1 MTNEWNLRCKYCY
14 YGNETKYTNEY
25 KDKNSFKFNIP
36 ALLRFISSFNLK
48 DDLMIPLL
56 WGIATFLKINMG
68 VKVKYANI
76 LLILILSLT
85 IISCAKDKT
94 FVIENVDSISYVHN
108 LGEPSDET
116 FNIRFDK
123 ELSIGGY
130 NEMSND
136 ISGTFYSV
144 SQLKISSDG
153 LIFINDDSSF
163 KIYKYSPSGVLL
175 DTLNYQGSGPGE
187 LTMPAIMS
195 LLDNYLV
202 LTSSGIANYYDF
214 DLKFVEKHTTP
225 FTDITYTMFSASND
239 RIIQSCFTYD
249 KRGDSFPKDYW
260 VFEKIKKIDLELST
274 ISELDFKLESYFPD
288 HYKGEFIEKFR
299 ISKGEDEF
307 YLAVQSKTTYAID
320 VYDYDF
326 NHKMKIEFPF
336 EALSFT
342 EEEIDFL
349 KKQYPQ
355 GTEDFSMLYNY
366 YDYKLAISN
375 LYYDSASA
383 YLFVERPQELATH
396 SVKFDVFKE
405 GVYLNSFN
413 FTVNEESF
421 NPLAMGF
428 NFYIFNSNLYYYD
441 NVENRIS
448 IYQLVF

>member
-1 MTNEWNLRCKYCY
+1 M
-14 YGNETKYTNEY
+14 
-25 KDKNSFKFNIP
+25 
-36 ALLRFISSFNLK
+36 
-48 DDLMIPLL
+48 
-56 WGIATFLKINMG
+56 
-68 VKVKYANI
+68 
-76 LLILILSLT
+76 
-85 IISCAKDKT
+85 ISCAKKNESYT
-94 FVIENVDSISYVHN
+94 IEETDGVKYVKN
-108 LGEPSDET
+108 SGIP
-116 FNIRFDK
+116 FDK
-123 ELSIGGY
+123 SIDIRVEEELTLKGY
-130 NEMSND
+130 NELSND
-136 ISGTFYSV
+136 SEDSFYSV
-144 SQLKISSDG
+144 SQLKVSSDG

-163 KIYKYSPSGVLL
+163 KLYKYSPSGVLL

-187 LTMPAIMS
+187 LTVPAIMS

-202 LTSSGIANYYDF
+202 LTTSGIANYYDF

-307 YLAVQSKTTYAID
+307 YLAVQSKSDYAID

-326 NHKMKIEFPF
+326 NHKMNIEFPF
-336 EALSFT
+336 EAQSFT
-342 EEEIDFL
+342 DAEIEFL

-355 GTEDFSMLYNY
+355 GTEDFSMLKNY
-366 YDYKLAISN
+366 CDYKLAISN

>member
-1 MTNEWNLRCKYCY
+1 MR
-14 YGNETKYTNEY
+14 YTM
-25 KDKNSFKFNIP
+25 KK
-36 ALLRFISSFNLK
+36 RFIILA
-48 DDLMIPLL
+48 IVV
-56 WGIATFLKINMG
+56 TF
-68 VKVKYANI
+68 I
-76 LLILILSLT
+76 LLM
-85 IISCAKDKT
+85 ISCAKKNETYTIEEVDGVKYVKNSGIPFDK
-94 FVIENVDSISYVHN
+94 S
-108 LGEPSDET
+108 L
-116 FNIRFDK
+116 NIRVE
-123 ELSIGGY
+123 ELLTLKGY
-130 NEMSND
+130 NELSND
-136 ISGTFYSV
+136 ISGTFFSV

-187 LTMPAIMS
+187 LTVPAIMS

-202 LTSSGIANYYDF
+202 LTTSGIVYYYDF
-214 DLKFVEKHTTP
+214 DLKIVEKHTTP
-225 FTDITYTMFSASND
+225 FTDNTYTMFSASND
-239 RIIQSCFTYD
+239 RIIQSYFTYD

-260 VFEKIKKIDLELST
+260 VFEKIKKLDLEQST
-274 ISELDFKLESYFPD
+274 ISELEFKLESYFPD

-326 NHKMKIEFPF
+326 NPKMKIEFPF
-336 EALSFT
+336 KALSFT
-342 EEEIDFL
+342 EEEIDFF
-349 KKQYPQ
+349 KNKYPQ
-355 GTEDFSMLYNY
+355 GTEDFSMLYKY

-383 YLFVERPQELATH
+383 HLFVERPQELATH

-405 GVYLNSFN
+405 GVYINSFN

-421 NPLAMGF
+421 NPLGMGF
-428 NFYIFNSNLYYYD
+428 NFYIFNSKFYYYD
-441 NVENRIS
+441 SEENRIS